1 MIRLVLAL
9 CLFACANAREART
22 PEQTKAE
29 QDAAGTAQ
37 EPLPPSTQ
45 ASNLSPIAKSWL
57 EQVKNAFGNPWT
69 KAVIAAS
76 QRTDPT
82 GCIYSTQDRRTV
94 VCFRVAAGSRLTQF
108 WREVPGSGGDRISRR
123 RQEAQPSAAR
133 ASTPRIADGIHPA
146 GYEGEALSSSTLDRQ
161 NLGVGRKLAGPA
173 YQPLVRA
180 ITRCYVVSLRSICRT
195 SVP

>member
-1 MIRLVLAL
+1 VIRLVLAL

-57 EQVKNAFGNPWT
+57 EQVKNAFGNLWT

-94 VCFRVAAGSRLTQF
+94 VCFRVADEGDIYQVRVSRSSGVKYLDQVAIESVEGVKKLSPPPPGLVH
-108 WREVPGSGGDRISRR
+108 RELPMAFTLLGTKVKPCPPP
-123 RQEAQPSAAR
+123 PS
-133 ASTPRIADGIHPA
+133 ID
-146 GYEGEALSSSTLDRQ
+146 
-161 NLGVGRKLAGPA
+161 
-173 YQPLVRA
+173 
-180 ITRCYVVSLRSICRT
+180 RT
-195 SVP
+195 SALDETSPVPPTSP